1 MTGAKIAADAVV
13 IRDVGPRDGLQSEAP
28 LPVESRVALI
38 DGLIA
43 AGVKHIEIASFM
55 RDDLVPAMAN
65 AEAVVAAVPARDGL
79 TRVGL
84 VANAKG
90 AQRAVATGIDALSV
104 TVSLSDAYSRKNVGR
119 SSDDSL
125 TALADVVAV
134 ARDADRPVDVV
145 VSCAFGSPFDDVA
158 MTRDLAPFIDR
169 VRASGT
175 TGDTGNHAVT
185 VTLAD
190 TTGVATPHL
199 VRTAIELVGNDVG
212 LHFHDTRGT
221 ALLNAHT
228 GLELGVR
235 RFDTSVGGIG
245 GSPFAPNA
253 SGNLATE
260 SLVALLHSEGW
271 TTGINLDALV
281 GVGVE
286 LQRTLGHPL
295 PSPFV
300 QLAG

>member
-1 MTGAKIAADAVV
+1 MTGAIIATNAVF

-28 LPVESRVALI
+28 LPVERRVALI
-38 DGLIA
+38 DGLVA

-65 AEAVVAAVPARDGL
+65 AEAVVAAVPARSGL

-90 AQRAVATGIDALSV
+90 AQRAAATGIDALSV

-125 TALADVVAV
+125 GALADVVAV
-134 ARDADRPVDVV
+134 ARDANRPVDVV
-145 VSCAFGSPFDDVA
+145 VSCAFGSPFDDVV
-158 MTRDLAPFIDR
+158 MTRDLAPFIGR
-169 VRASGT
+169 VRD
-175 TGDTGNHAVT
+175 TGDVSI
-185 VTLAD
+185 TLAD

-228 GLELGVR
+228 GLEVGVR

-271 TTGINLDALV
+271 TTGIDLDALV
-281 GVGVE
+281 GVGIE

>member
-1 MTGAKIAADAVV
+1 MTGAKIAANAVF

-28 LPVESRVALI
+28 LPVERRVALI
-38 DGLIA
+38 DGLLA
-43 AGVKHIEIASFM
+43 AGVKHVEIASFM

-65 AEAVVAAVPARDGL
+65 AEAVVAAVPERDGV

-104 TVSLSDAYSRKNVGR
+104 TVSLSDAYSHKNVGR
-119 SSDDSL
+119 SSDESL
-125 TALADVVAV
+125 AALADVVTL

-145 VSCAFGSPFDDVA
+145 VSCAFGSPFDDVV
-158 MTRDLAPFIDR
+158 MSRDLAPFIAR
-169 VRASGT
+169 VR
-175 TGDTGNHAVT
+175 DTGRVT

-190 TTGVATPHL
+190 TTGVATPLL
-199 VRTAIELVGNDVG
+199 VRQAIGLVGNDVG

-221 ALLNAHT
+221 ALLNAHA
-228 GLELGVR
+228 GLEVSVR

-260 SLVALLHSEGW
+260 SLVALLHAEGF
-271 TTGINLDALV
+271 TTGIDLDTLV

>member
-28 LPVESRVALI
+28 LPAESRVALI
-38 DGLIA
+38 DGLVA
-43 AGVKHIEIASFM
+43 AGVQNIEVASFM

-125 TALADVVAV
+125 AALADIVAV
-134 ARDADRPVDVV
+134 ARDAGRAVDVV
-145 VSCAFGSPFDDVA
+145 VSCAFGSPFDDVV
-158 MTRDLAPFIDR
+158 MNRELAPFIDR
-169 VRASGT
+169 VRTSGA
-175 TGDTGNHAVT
+175 DNHGVT

-199 VRTAIELVGNDVG
+199 VRTAIELVGDDVG

-221 ALLNAHT
+221 ALLNAHA
-228 GLELGVR
+228 GLEVGVR

-271 TTGINLDALV
+271 VTGINLDALV
-281 GVGVE
+281 AVGVE

>member
-1 MTGAKIAADAVV
+1 MTGAKIATNAVF

-28 LPVESRVALI
+28 LPVERRVSLI
-38 DGLIA
+38 DGLVA

-65 AEAVVAAVPARDGL
+65 AEAVVAAVPARSGL

-125 TALADVVAV
+125 GALADVVAV

-145 VSCAFGSPFDDVA
+145 VSCAFGSPFDDVV
-158 MTRDLAPFIDR
+158 MTRDLAPFIGR
-169 VRASGT
+169 VRD
-175 TGDTGNHAVT
+175 TGDVS

-228 GLELGVR
+228 GLEVGVR

-260 SLVALLHSEGW
+260 SLVALLHSEGF
-271 TTGINLDALV
+271 TTGIDLDTLI

>member
-1 MTGAKIAADAVV
+1 MTGANTVAGAVV

-38 DGLIA
+38 DGLVA
-43 AGVKHIEIASFM
+43 AGVDHIEIASFM

-65 AEAVVAAVPARDGL
+65 AEAVVAAVPARSGL
-79 TRVGL
+79 TRFGL

-90 AQRAVATGIDALSV
+90 AQRAVSTGIDALSV

-119 SSDDSL
+119 SSDESL
-125 TALADVVAV
+125 AALADVVTV
-134 ARDADRPVDVV
+134 ARDAGRPVDVV
-145 VSCAFGSPFDDVA
+145 VSCAFGSPFDDVT
-158 MTRDLAPFIDR
+158 MTRDLAAFVDR
-169 VRASGT
+169 VRN
-175 TGDTGNHAVT
+175 TGDVS

-190 TTGVATPHL
+190 TTGVATPDL
-199 VRTAIELVGNDVG
+199 VRTAIALVGDDVG

-228 GLELGVR
+228 GLEAGVR

-286 LQRTLGHPL
+286 LQRTLGHRL

>member
-28 LPVESRVALI
+28 LPAESRVALI
-38 DGLIA
+38 DGLVA
-43 AGVKHIEIASFM
+43 AGVQNIEVASFM

-65 AEAVVAAVPARDGL
+65 AEAVVAAVPAREGL

-90 AQRAVATGIDALSV
+90 AQRAVVTGIDALSV

-125 TALADVVAV
+125 AALADIVAV
-134 ARDADRPVDVV
+134 ARDAGRAVDVV
-145 VSCAFGSPFDDVA
+145 VSCAFGSPFDDVV
-158 MTRDLAPFIDR
+158 MNRELAPFIDR
-169 VRASGT
+169 VRTSGA
-175 TGDTGNHAVT
+175 DNHGVT

-199 VRTAIELVGNDVG
+199 VRTAIELVGDDVG

-221 ALLNAHT
+221 ALLNAHA
-228 GLELGVR
+228 GLEVGVR

-271 TTGINLDALV
+271 VTGINLDALV
-281 GVGVE
+281 AVGVE

>member
-1 MTGAKIAADAVV
+1 MTGANTVAGAVV

-38 DGLIA
+38 DGLVA
-43 AGVKHIEIASFM
+43 AGVDHIEIASFM

-65 AEAVVAAVPARDGL
+65 AEAVVAAVPARSGL
-79 TRVGL
+79 TRFGL

-90 AQRAVATGIDALSV
+90 AQRAVSTGIDALSV

-119 SSDDSL
+119 SSDESL
-125 TALADVVAV
+125 AALADVVTV
-134 ARDADRPVDVV
+134 ARDAGRPVDVV
-145 VSCAFGSPFDDVA
+145 VSCAFGSPFDDVT
-158 MTRDLAPFIDR
+158 MTRDLAAFVNR
-169 VRASGT
+169 VRN
-175 TGDTGNHAVT
+175 TGDVS

-190 TTGVATPHL
+190 TTGVATPDL
-199 VRTAIELVGNDVG
+199 VRTAIELVGDDVG

-228 GLELGVR
+228 GLEAGVR

-286 LQRTLGHPL
+286 LQRTLGHRL

>member
-38 DGLIA
+38 DGLVA
-43 AGVKHIEIASFM
+43 AGVKHVEIASFM

-134 ARDADRPVDVV
+134 ARPDHPLLALGRPLTQEDLNEHLQLAPISRARSTYPNAIAREVWR
-145 VSCAFGSPFDDVA
+145 VSDLLVRRDMMLRGIGWGTVPLHLVA
-158 MTRDLAPFIDR
+158 EDLAAGRFSELKLASRPPELMRTDLFAIYR
-169 VRASGT
+169 VDSVPGPAAQWIMEQLPRVLPQRDSQLSAST
-175 TGDTGNHAVT
+175 
-185 VTLAD
+185 
-190 TTGVATPHL
+190 
-199 VRTAIELVGNDVG
+199 IM
-212 LHFHDTRGT
+212 
-221 ALLNAHT
+221 
-228 GLELGVR
+228 
-235 RFDTSVGGIG
+235 
-245 GSPFAPNA
+245 
-253 SGNLATE
+253 
-260 SLVALLHSEGW
+260 
-271 TTGINLDALV
+271 
-281 GVGVE
+281 
-286 LQRTLGHPL
+286 
-295 PSPFV
+295 
-300 QLAG
+300 

>member
-1 MTGAKIAADAVV
+1 MTGAKIATGAVI
-13 IRDVGPRDGLQSEAP
+13 IRDVGPRDGLQSETP

-38 DGLIA
+38 DGLVA
-43 AGVKHIEIASFM
+43 AGVQNIEVASFM

-125 TALADVVAV
+125 AALADVVAV
-134 ARDADRPVDVV
+134 ARDAGRPVDVV
-145 VSCAFGSPFDDVA
+145 VSCAFGSPFDDVT
-158 MTRDLAPFIDR
+158 MTRDLAAFVDR
-169 VRASGT
+169 VRN
-175 TGDTGNHAVT
+175 TGDVS

-190 TTGVATPHL
+190 TTGVATPDL
-199 VRTAIELVGNDVG
+199 VRTAIELVGDDVG

-228 GLELGVR
+228 GLEAGVR

-260 SLVALLHSEGW
+260 SLVALLHAEGW

-281 GVGVE
+281 GVGAE
-286 LQRTLGHPL
+286 LQRTLGHRL

-300 QLAG
+300 QFG

>member
-1 MTGAKIAADAVV
+1 MTGANTVAGAVV

-38 DGLIA
+38 DGLVA
-43 AGVKHIEIASFM
+43 AGVKHIEIVSFM

-65 AEAVVAAVPARDGL
+65 AEAVVAAVPARCGL

-90 AQRAVATGIDALSV
+90 AQRAVGTGIDALSV

-119 SSDDSL
+119 SSDDSVA
-125 TALADVVAV
+125 ALADVVTV
-134 ARDADRPVDVV
+134 ARDAGRPVDVV
-145 VSCAFGSPFDDVA
+145 VSCAFGSPFDDVT
-158 MTRDLAPFIDR
+158 MTRDLAAFVDR
-169 VRASGT
+169 VRN
-175 TGDTGNHAVT
+175 TGDVS

-190 TTGVATPHL
+190 TTGVATPDL
-199 VRTAIELVGNDVG
+199 VRTAIELVGDDVG

-228 GLELGVR
+228 GLEAGVR

-286 LQRTLGHPL
+286 LQRTLGHRL

>member
-1 MTGAKIAADAVV
+1 MTGANTVAGAVV

-38 DGLIA
+38 DGLVA

-65 AEAVVAAVPARDGL
+65 AEAVVAAVPARSGL

-90 AQRAVATGIDALSV
+90 AQRAVGTGIDALSV

-125 TALADVVAV
+125 AALADVVTV
-134 ARDADRPVDVV
+134 ARDAGRPVDVV
-145 VSCAFGSPFDDVA
+145 VSCAFGSPFDDVT
-158 MTRDLAPFIDR
+158 MTRDLAAFVDR
-169 VRASGT
+169 VRN
-175 TGDTGNHAVT
+175 TGDVS

-190 TTGVATPHL
+190 TTGVATPDL
-199 VRTAIELVGNDVG
+199 VRTAIELVGDDVG

-228 GLELGVR
+228 GLEAGVR

-271 TTGINLDALV
+271 TTGIDLDALV

-286 LQRTLGHPL
+286 LQRTLGHRL

>member
-1 MTGAKIAADAVV
+1 MTGAKIATNAVF

-28 LPVESRVALI
+28 LPVERRVSLI
-38 DGLIA
+38 DGLVA

-65 AEAVVAAVPARDGL
+65 AEAVVAAVPARSGL

-125 TALADVVAV
+125 GALADVVAV

-145 VSCAFGSPFDDVA
+145 VSCAFGAPFDDVV
-158 MTRDLAPFIDR
+158 MTRDLAPFIGR
-169 VRASGT
+169 VRD
-175 TGDTGNHAVT
+175 TGDVS

-199 VRTAIELVGNDVG
+199 VRQAIELVGNDVG

-228 GLELGVR
+228 GLEVGVR

-260 SLVALLHSEGW
+260 SLVALLHSEGF
-271 TTGINLDALV
+271 TTGIDLDTLI

>member
-1 MTGAKIAADAVV
+1 MTGAKIATNAVF

-28 LPVESRVALI
+28 LPVERRVALI
-38 DGLIA
+38 DGLVA

-65 AEAVVAAVPARDGL
+65 AEAVVAAVPARSGL

-125 TALADVVAV
+125 GALADVVAV

-145 VSCAFGSPFDDVA
+145 VSCAFGSPFDDVV
-158 MTRDLAPFIDR
+158 MTRDLAPFIGR
-169 VRASGT
+169 VRD
-175 TGDTGNHAVT
+175 TGDVS

-228 GLELGVR
+228 GLEVGVR

-260 SLVALLHSEGW
+260 SLVALLHSEGF
-271 TTGINLDALV
+271 TTGIDLDTLI

>member
-1 MTGAKIAADAVV
+1 MTGANTVAGAVV

-38 DGLIA
+38 DGLVA
-43 AGVKHIEIASFM
+43 AGLKHIEIASFM

-65 AEAVVAAVPARDGL
+65 AEALVAAVPARSGL

-90 AQRAVATGIDALSV
+90 AQRAVGTGIDALSV

-125 TALADVVAV
+125 AALADVVAV
-134 ARDADRPVDVV
+134 ARDAGRPVDVV
-145 VSCAFGSPFDDVA
+145 VSCAFGSPFDDVT
-158 MTRDLAPFIDR
+158 MTRDLAAFVDR
-169 VRASGT
+169 VRN
-175 TGDTGNHAVT
+175 TGNVS

-190 TTGVATPHL
+190 TTGVATPDL
-199 VRTAIELVGNDVG
+199 VRTAIELVGDDIG

-228 GLELGVR
+228 GLEAGVR

-271 TTGINLDALV
+271 TTGIDLDALV

-286 LQRTLGHPL
+286 LQRTLGHRL

>member
-1 MTGAKIAADAVV
+1 MTGANTVAGAVV

-38 DGLIA
+38 DGLVA

-65 AEAVVAAVPARDGL
+65 AEAVVAAVPARSGL

-90 AQRAVATGIDALSV
+90 AQRAVGTGIDALSV

-125 TALADVVAV
+125 AALADVVTV
-134 ARDADRPVDVV
+134 ARDAGRPVDVV
-145 VSCAFGSPFDDVA
+145 VSCAFGSPFDDVT
-158 MTRDLAPFIDR
+158 MTRDLGAFVDR
-169 VRASGT
+169 VRN
-175 TGDTGNHAVT
+175 TGDVS

-190 TTGVATPHL
+190 TTGVATPDL
-199 VRTAIELVGNDVG
+199 VRTAIELVGDDVG

-228 GLELGVR
+228 GLEAGVR

-271 TTGINLDALV
+271 TTGIDLDALV

-286 LQRTLGHPL
+286 LQRTLGHRL

>member
-1 MTGAKIAADAVV
+1 MTGAKIATNAVF

-28 LPVESRVALI
+28 LPVERRVALI
-38 DGLIA
+38 DGLVA

-65 AEAVVAAVPARDGL
+65 AEAVVAAVPARSGL

-125 TALADVVAV
+125 GALADVVAV

-145 VSCAFGSPFDDVA
+145 VSCAFGSPFDDVV
-158 MTRDLAPFIDR
+158 MTRDLAPFIGR
-169 VRASGT
+169 VRD
-175 TGDTGNHAVT
+175 TGDVS

-228 GLELGVR
+228 GLEVGVR

-260 SLVALLHSEGW
+260 SLVALLHPEGF
-271 TTGINLDALV
+271 TTGIDLDTLI

>member
-1 MTGAKIAADAVV
+1 MTGANTVAGAVV

-38 DGLIA
+38 DGLVA

-65 AEAVVAAVPARDGL
+65 AEAVVAAVPARSGL

-90 AQRAVATGIDALSV
+90 AQRAVGTGIDALSV

-125 TALADVVAV
+125 AALADVVTV
-134 ARDADRPVDVV
+134 ARDAGRPVDVV
-145 VSCAFGSPFDDVA
+145 VSCAFGSPFDDVT
-158 MTRDLAPFIDR
+158 MTRDLAAFVDR
-169 VRASGT
+169 VRN
-175 TGDTGNHAVT
+175 TGDVS

-190 TTGVATPHL
+190 TTGVATPDL
-199 VRTAIELVGNDVG
+199 VRTAIELVGDDIG

-228 GLELGVR
+228 GLEAGVR

-271 TTGINLDALV
+271 TTGIDLDALV

-286 LQRTLGHPL
+286 LQRTLGHRL

>member
-1 MTGAKIAADAVV
+1 MREALVRLAGEGLLEKTAEGVFRV
-13 IRDVGPRDGLQSEAP
+13 RSVSIREFFECMEVREVLECHA
-28 LPVESRVALI
+28 
-38 DGLIA
+38 
-43 AGVKHIEIASFM
+43 IE
-55 RDDLVPAMAN
+55 
-65 AEAVVAAVPARDGL
+65 
-79 TRVGL
+79 
-84 VANAKG
+84 
-90 AQRAVATGIDALSV
+90 RAI
-104 TVSLSDAYSRKNVGR
+104 
-119 SSDDSL
+119 
-125 TALADVVAV
+125 AV

-145 VSCAFGSPFDDVA
+145 VSCAFGSPFDDVV
-158 MTRDLAPFIDR
+158 MTRDLAPFIAR
-169 VRASGT
+169 VR
-175 TGDTGNHAVT
+175 DTGRVT

-190 TTGVATPHL
+190 TTGVATPLL
-199 VRTAIELVGNDVG
+199 VRQATELVGNDVG

-228 GLELGVR
+228 GLDLGVR

-260 SLVALLHSEGW
+260 SLVALLHAEGW
-271 TTGINLDALV
+271 TTGIDLDALI

-286 LQRTLGHPL
+286 LQRTLGHAL

>member
-1 MTGAKIAADAVV
+1 MTGAIIAADAVV

-28 LPVESRVALI
+28 LPVERRVALI
-38 DGLIA
+38 DGLLA
-43 AGVKHIEIASFM
+43 AGVKHVEIASFM

-65 AEAVVAAVPARDGL
+65 AEAVVAAVPARDGV

-125 TALADVVAV
+125 GALADVVAV
-134 ARDADRPVDVV
+134 ARDANRPVDVV

-158 MTRDLAPFIDR
+158 MTRDLASFIGH
-169 VRASGT
+169 VRG
-175 TGDTGNHAVT
+175 TGDVI

-221 ALLNAHT
+221 ALLNAYT
-228 GLELGVR
+228 GLEVGVR

-271 TTGINLDALV
+271 TTGIDLDALV

-286 LQRTLGHPL
+286 LQRTLGHAL

>member
-1 MTGAKIAADAVV
+1 MTGAKIATNAVF

-28 LPVESRVALI
+28 LPVERRVALI
-38 DGLIA
+38 DGLVA

-65 AEAVVAAVPARDGL
+65 AEAVVAAVPARSGL

-90 AQRAVATGIDALSV
+90 AQRAVATGIDSLSV
-104 TVSLSDAYSRKNVGR
+104 TLSLSDAYSRKNVGR

-125 TALADVVAV
+125 GALADVVAV

-145 VSCAFGSPFDDVA
+145 VSCAFGSPFDDVV
-158 MTRDLAPFIDR
+158 MTRDLAPFIGR
-169 VRASGT
+169 VRD
-175 TGDTGNHAVT
+175 TGDVS

-221 ALLNAHT
+221 ALLNTHT
-228 GLELGVR
+228 GLEVGVR

-260 SLVALLHSEGW
+260 SLVALLHSEGF
-271 TTGINLDALV
+271 TTGIDLDTLI

>member
-43 AGVKHIEIASFM
+43 AGVTHIEIASFM

-65 AEAVVAAVPARDGL
+65 AEAVVTAVPARAGL

-125 TALADVVAV
+125 AALTDVVTV
-134 ARDADRPVDVV
+134 ARDAGKPVDVV
-145 VSCAFGSPFDDVA
+145 VSCAFGSPFDDVV
-158 MTRDLAPFIDR
+158 MSRDLAPFIDR
-169 VRASGT
+169 VRTSAT
-175 TGDTGNHAVT
+175 ANHAVT

-199 VRTAIELVGNDVG
+199 VRTAIELVGSDVG

-281 GVGVE
+281 AVGVE

>member
-1 MTGAKIAADAVV
+1 MTGAKIATNAVF

-28 LPVESRVALI
+28 LPVERRVALI
-38 DGLIA
+38 DGLVA

-65 AEAVVAAVPARDGL
+65 AEAVVAAVPARSGL

-125 TALADVVAV
+125 GALADVVAV

-145 VSCAFGSPFDDVA
+145 VSCAFGAPFDDVV
-158 MTRDLAPFIDR
+158 MTRDLAPFIGR
-169 VRASGT
+169 VRD
-175 TGDTGNHAVT
+175 TGDVS

-228 GLELGVR
+228 GLEVGVR

-260 SLVALLHSEGW
+260 SLVALLHSEGF
-271 TTGINLDALV
+271 TTGIDLDTLI

>member
-38 DGLIA
+38 DGLVA
-43 AGVKHIEIASFM
+43 AGVQNIEVASFM

-125 TALADVVAV
+125 AALADIVAV
-134 ARDADRPVDVV
+134 ARDAGRAVDVV
-145 VSCAFGSPFDDVA
+145 VSCAFGSPFDDVV
-158 MTRDLAPFIDR
+158 MNRELAPFIDR
-169 VRASGT
+169 VRTSGA
-175 TGDTGNHAVT
+175 DNHGVT

-199 VRTAIELVGNDVG
+199 VRTAIELVGDDVG

-221 ALLNAHT
+221 ALLNAHA
-228 GLELGVR
+228 GLEVGVR

-271 TTGINLDALV
+271 VTGINLDALV
-281 GVGVE
+281 AVGVE

>member
-1 MTGAKIAADAVV
+1 MTGANTVADTVV

-38 DGLIA
+38 DGLVA

-65 AEAVVAAVPARDGL
+65 AEAVVAAIPARSGL

-104 TVSLSDAYSRKNVGR
+104 TVSLSDAYSHKNVGR
-119 SSDDSL
+119 SSDESL
-125 TALADVVAV
+125 TVLMDVVAV
-134 ARDADRPVDVV
+134 ARDAGRSVDVV
-145 VSCAFGSPFDDVA
+145 VSCAFGSPFDDVVV
-158 MTRDLAPFIDR
+158 TRELAPFIDR
-169 VRASGT
+169 VRNN
-175 TGDTGNHAVT
+175 GDVS

-228 GLELGVR
+228 GLEMGVR

-271 TTGINLDALV
+271 TTGINLDALI

>member
-1 MTGAKIAADAVV
+1 MTGAKIATNAVF

-28 LPVESRVALI
+28 LPVERRVSLI
-38 DGLIA
+38 DGLVA

-65 AEAVVAAVPARDGL
+65 AEAVVAAVPARSGL

-125 TALADVVAV
+125 GALADVVAV

-145 VSCAFGSPFDDVA
+145 VSCAFGSPFDDVV
-158 MTRDLAPFIDR
+158 MTRDLAPFIGR
-169 VRASGT
+169 VRD
-175 TGDTGNHAVT
+175 TGDVS

-199 VRTAIELVGNDVG
+199 VRTAIELVDNDVG

-228 GLELGVR
+228 GLEVGVR

-260 SLVALLHSEGW
+260 SLVALLHSEGF
-271 TTGINLDALV
+271 TTGIDLDTLI

>member
-1 MTGAKIAADAVV
+1 MTGAKIVANAVF

-28 LPVESRVALI
+28 LPVERRVALI
-38 DGLIA
+38 DGLLA
-43 AGVKHIEIASFM
+43 AGVKHVEIASFM

-65 AEAVVAAVPARDGL
+65 AEAVVAAVPARNGV
-79 TRVGL
+79 TRFGL

-104 TVSLSDAYSRKNVGR
+104 TVSLSDAYSHKNVGR
-119 SSDDSL
+119 SSDESL
-125 TALADVVAV
+125 AALADVVTV
-134 ARDADRPVDVV
+134 AREADRPVDVV
-145 VSCAFGSPFDDVA
+145 VSCAFGSPFDDVV
-158 MTRDLAPFIDR
+158 MTRDLAPFVAR
-169 VRASGT
+169 VR
-175 TGDTGNHAVT
+175 DTGHVT

-190 TTGVATPHL
+190 TTGVATPLL
-199 VRTAIELVGNDVG
+199 VRQALELVGNDVG

-228 GLELGVR
+228 GLDLSVR

-260 SLVALLHSEGW
+260 SLVALLHAEGV
-271 TTGINLDALV
+271 TTGIDLDTLV
-281 GVGVE
+281 SVGVE

>member
-1 MTGAKIAADAVV
+1 MTGAKIATNAVF

-28 LPVESRVALI
+28 LPVERRVALI
-38 DGLIA
+38 DGLVA

-65 AEAVVAAVPARDGL
+65 AEAVVAAVPARSGL

-125 TALADVVAV
+125 GALADVVAV

-145 VSCAFGSPFDDVA
+145 VSCAFGSPFDDVV
-158 MTRDLAPFIDR
+158 MTRDLAPLIGR
-169 VRASGT
+169 VRD
-175 TGDTGNHAVT
+175 TGDVS

-228 GLELGVR
+228 GLEVGVR

-260 SLVALLHSEGW
+260 SLVALLHSEGF
-271 TTGINLDALV
+271 TTGIDLDALV